1 MLNIYTNILTGY
13 LLSINVL
20 INQVTILSRMVSK
33 RKANTMLIIMHF
45 CNISRNVQLVFLQQE
60 YKRRSTL
67 RDSYTETEVILL
79 RAASAASV
87 ASGATDRSGNT
98 DNCVEE
104 YVCEVPFAGKSLISC
119 V

>member
-1 MLNIYTNILTGY
+1 MFFELKSIA
-13 LLSINVL
+13 LLL
-20 INQVTILSRMVSK
+20 ATY
-33 RKANTMLIIMHF
+33 H
-45 CNISRNVQLVFLQQE
+45 LVFVQQE

-67 RDSYTETEVILL
+67 RDSYTETEVVLL
-79 RAASAASV
+79 RAPSAASV

-104 YVCEVPFAGKSLISC
+104 YVCDVPFAGKSFSTLF